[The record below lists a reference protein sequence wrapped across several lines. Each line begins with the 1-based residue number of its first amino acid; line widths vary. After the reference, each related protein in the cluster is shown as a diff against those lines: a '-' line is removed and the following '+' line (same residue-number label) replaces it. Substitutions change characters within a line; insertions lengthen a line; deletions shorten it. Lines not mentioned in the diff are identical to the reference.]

1 MFTQKKK
8 NEKKGSKNH
17 HQIFPYIKAPVT
29 MKLKARAFFWHQNEI
44 IFRSQILAKFLNSK
58 QLYCATSQ
66 HWFALG
72 NKTSKARFF
81 TSIYKSTKLSVESNN
96 FLKNAYLA
104 HPVYIF
110 ISHACYFKHFI
121 AIEVVNF
128 GFLVHLLLSRNYL
141 SITNFNAFPPLFNT
155 LPLALPYFYRK
166 FLPFSTHQYF

>member
-1 MFTQKKK
+1 MFTKK

-66 HWFALG
+66 HWFVLG
-72 NKTSKARFF
+72 NKTSQARFF

-104 HPVYIF
+104 HPVYVIF
-110 ISHACYFKHFI
+110 ISHACHFKHFI

-128 GFLVHLLLSRNYL
+128 GFLVHLLLSRN
-141 SITNFNAFPPLFNT
+141 A
-155 LPLALPYFYRK
+155 LALISTRFH
-166 FLPFSTHQYF
+166 LFSTRYR